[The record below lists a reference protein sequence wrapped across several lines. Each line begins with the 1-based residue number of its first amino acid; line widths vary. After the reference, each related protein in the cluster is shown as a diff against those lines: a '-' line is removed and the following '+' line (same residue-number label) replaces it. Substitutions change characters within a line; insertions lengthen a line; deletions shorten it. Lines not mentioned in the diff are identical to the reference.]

1 MQIDD
6 KMSIQ
11 QTDTEQKSVYF
22 SIVKI
27 AAHCASNCLR
37 SYRKRARV
45 EKNLIFFGVFNSSNK
60 STWNGYFHIAIDFTD
75 ARNEFTFVDLTKRN
89 EATV

>member
-1 MQIDD
+1 
-6 KMSIQ
+6 MSIQ

-37 SYRKRARV
+37 SYRKGTRL
-45 EKNLIFFGVFNSSNK
+45 EKKNLILVVY
-60 STWNGYFHIAIDFTD
+60 STVQINLLEMGLFTS
-75 ARNEFTFVDLTKRN
+75 RLISLMLEMSLHLSILTKRN
-89 EATV
+89 EATI